1 MQRANSLKNT
11 LVKKQNKKTTT
22 KKEKYPD
29 GGKDWRQEE
38 KGMTDDGWMAS
49 MTQWTWV
56 WANSRGWWWIGK
68 PSMLQSMGSQRIG
81 HDWATEQ
88 QQALTA
94 ENETVCAMLSLSVV
108 SDPMDCSP
116 QAPPSIG
123 ILQARILEW
132 VAMPSSGGSSRTR
145 GCTQVSCIAG
155 RFFTI

>member
-1 MQRANSLKNT
+1 MPFTYNL
-11 LVKKQNKKTTT
+11 
-22 KKEKYPD
+22 
-29 GGKDWRQEE
+29 
-38 KGMTDDGWMAS
+38 GMTEGGRRIGRQRMRCLDGITNS
-49 MTQWTWV
+49 MDMSLSKLQ
-56 WANSRGWWWIGK
+56 GWWWIGK

-132 VAMPSSGGSSRTR
+132 VAMPSSPNQGLYPGLLHCKQILYHLSHQRMKL
-145 GCTQVSCIAG
+145 GEMNH
-155 RFFTI
+155 